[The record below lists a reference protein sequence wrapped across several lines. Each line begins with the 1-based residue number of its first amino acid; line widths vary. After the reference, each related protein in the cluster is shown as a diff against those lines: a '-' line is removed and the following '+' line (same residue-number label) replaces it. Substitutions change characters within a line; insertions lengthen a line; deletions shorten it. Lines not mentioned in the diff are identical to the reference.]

1 MPMPIDIRNF
11 IITQIDYYIEEID
24 MYLLVAKEH
33 CDARSLEDT
42 TFGIILGGIYVGFI
56 HACSTQ
62 SLSPNTDSIVE
73 LHDIIRKR
81 RQDIHLA
88 IQDSRQRCQ
97 I

>member
-1 MPMPIDIRNF
+1 MPTDIHNF

-33 CDARSLEDT
+33 CDARSLEDA

-62 SLSPNTDSIVE
+62 SLSPSTDSIVE
-73 LHDIIRKR
+73 LHDIIRSR
-81 RQDIHLA
+81 RQDIRLA
-88 IQDSRQRCQ
+88 IQDSRRRCQ
-97 I
+97 V